1 MLRNSGG
8 ARSPRRLSGSGPSR
22 SQRDRRRGMLDAA
35 RTRKSLRGAGGT
47 LAAQPGGGC
56 PARAAKSSATPAAVA
71 SSVVSRPTGAG
82 TSAHTKPERWASASH
97 CLAASASKLRSARTR
112 SLRSM
117 NGFPKV
123 VEGISCLE
131 LAARNQEWL
140 DRTPH
145 FCARP
150 LDLSDYLTPSLE
162 PADPSPSR
170 PAPWEIPHPLAV
182 AFSFKCAGAGSETA
196 DSRWPDRP
204 RSHDDRS

>member
-8 ARSPRRLSGSGPSR
+8 ARSPRRLSGSGLLA
-22 SQRDRRRGMLDAA
+22 RRGTAGAA
-35 RTRKSLRGAGGT
+35 CSTRHGRGRAFAAPAGT

-150 LDLSDYLTPSLE
+150 
-162 PADPSPSR
+162 SR
-170 PAPWEIPHPLAV
+170 APNEWV
-182 AFSFKCAGAGSETA
+182 AAPNEV
-196 DSRWPDRP
+196 
-204 RSHDDRS
+204 DRSA